1 MKRVELST
9 LPKTW
14 IFDLDGTLVVHN
26 AYKTGED
33 ELLPGVKEFMDQI
46 PLQDYVL
53 ILTGR
58 EIEAKEKTEKFIKEQ
73 GIRCDKIIFE
83 MPLGERILFNDR
95 KPSGLAM
102 SYAVDLY
109 RNEGLADLDIRIND
123 KL

>member
-1 MKRVELST
+1 MKKLELSV

-26 AYKTGED
+26 GYKTGKD
-33 ELLPGVKEFMDQI
+33 QLLPGVKEFMGSI
-46 PLQDYVL
+46 PAQDYVL

-58 EIEAKEKTEKFIKEQ
+58 EIQAKEKTVQFIRDQ
-73 GIRCDKIIFE
+73 GLRCDKILFE

-102 SYAVDLY
+102 SHAVELD
-109 RNEGLADLDIRIND
+109 RNEGLAGVCMKINEQ
-123 KL
+123 L